1 MAAGFENTPRHN
13 FICIQANKFC
23 LSHESKIFKNGIC
36 IIDFK
41 KLKTS
46 CLDLCT
52 NGSDI
57 LTPKEVV
64 CQKNKSLKRVL
75 YKIPEGMDFKERT
88 DIDHSDMLTVVV
100 EISVCNHIKVML
112 QK

>member
-1 MAAGFENTPRHN
+1 M
-13 FICIQANKFC
+13 I
-23 LSHESKIFKNGIC
+23 L
-36 IIDFK
+36 K

-46 CLDLCT
+46 CLDLST

-64 CQKNKSLKRVL
+64 CRKHKSLKRVL

-88 DIDHSDMLTVVV
+88 DVDHSDMLTVVV
-100 EISVCNHIKVML
+100 EISVCNHIKVIL
-112 QK
+112 QKQKFRNFLVLINIY